1 MNCEEYKQTIIKLLD
16 ETEDEEI
23 LLLIIEIIK
32 RIKD

>member
-1 MNCEEYKQTIIKLLD
+1 MNCEEYKQIIIELLD
-16 ETEDEEI
+16 ETEDKEM

>member
-1 MNCEEYKQTIIKLLD
+1 MSCEEYKQTIIKLLD
-16 ETEDEEI
+16 ETEDEET

>member
-1 MNCEEYKQTIIKLLD
+1 MNCEEYKQIIIKLLD
-16 ETEDEEI
+16 ETEDEEM

>member
-1 MNCEEYKQTIIKLLD
+1 MNCEEYKQIIIKLLD
-16 ETEDEEI
+16 ETEDKEM

>member
-1 MNCEEYKQTIIKLLD
+1 MNCEECKQIIIKLLD
-16 ETEDEEI
+16 ETEDKEM

>member
-1 MNCEEYKQTIIKLLD
+1 MNCEEYKQIIIKLLD

-32 RIKD
+32 RLKD